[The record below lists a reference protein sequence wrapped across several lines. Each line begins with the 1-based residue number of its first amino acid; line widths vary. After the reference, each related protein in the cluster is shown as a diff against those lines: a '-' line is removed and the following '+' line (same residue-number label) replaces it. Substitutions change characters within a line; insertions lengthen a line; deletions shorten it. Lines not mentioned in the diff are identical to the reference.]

1 MSELKENTVQ
11 QTLCMPLWG
20 RAIAAKKYPSLFPD
34 HDAGR
39 IVKEM
44 GVDWSDKKLYRF
56 QYMWMCCL
64 GRDRGKAGAAG
75 DDAEPGGYAGRDAG
89 CRGQLR

>member
-1 MSELKENTVQ
+1 MPELKENTVQ

-20 RAIAAKKYPSLFPD
+20 RAIAAEKYPSLFPD

-64 GRDRGKAGAAG
+64 IRQYNMAWEIRYYLTKTSPRRSRG
-75 DDAEPGGYAGRDAG
+75 AGRRA
-89 CRGQLR
+89 

>member
-20 RAIAAKKYPSLFPD
+20 RAIAAEHYPKLFPD

-56 QYMWMCCL
+56 
-64 GRDRGKAGAAG
+64 
-75 DDAEPGGYAGRDAG
+75 
-89 CRGQLR
+89 

>member
-20 RAIAAKKYPSLFPD
+20 RAIAAEHYPELFPD

-44 GVDWSDKKLYRF
+44 GVDWSD
-56 QYMWMCCL
+56 
-64 GRDRGKAGAAG
+64 
-75 DDAEPGGYAGRDAG
+75 
-89 CRGQLR
+89 

>member
-20 RAIAAKKYPSLFPD
+20 RKIVAEHYPKLFPD

-39 IVKEM
+39 IVV
-44 GVDWSDKKLYRF
+44 G
-56 QYMWMCCL
+56 CL
-64 GRDRGKAGAAG
+64 
-75 DDAEPGGYAGRDAG
+75 
-89 CRGQLR
+89 LS

>member
-1 MSELKENTVQ
+1 MRWKLNLFHTVCMATRGMETMPELKENTVQ

-39 IVKEM
+39 IVK
-44 GVDWSDKKLYRF
+44 
-56 QYMWMCCL
+56 
-64 GRDRGKAGAAG
+64 
-75 DDAEPGGYAGRDAG
+75 AGRSIS
-89 CRGQLR
+89 